1 LLKFTQLNYL
11 QINSIQKRKIKNLSI
26 VYSVFYMVGTNGVL
40 CFLYICKSMKEERN
54 IFPVFDRLT
63 PREKKEHCLKQRSLA
78 VWFFGLS
85 GAGKTTVAIELER
98 MLFRNGFI
106 CQLLDADNVRTSIN
120 KDLGFSIKDREENIR
135 RIAELNKLF
144 VNSGMIILNCFISP
158 TKAIRKMA
166 REIVGEKDFIEV
178 FLNAPFEVCMKR
190 DTKGLYKKASD
201 GKVSEFTGISSPFE
215 LPDNPDLEVKTDI
228 LNIEEST
235 QKVFDFIL
243 PRIRLSLVS

>member
-1 LLKFTQLNYL
+1 MQ
-11 QINSIQKRKIKNLSI
+11 
-26 VYSVFYMVGTNGVL
+26 
-40 CFLYICKSMKEERN
+40 EEKN

-63 PREKKEHCLKQRSLA
+63 PRDQKERCLKQRSIA
-78 VWFFGLS
+78 VWFCGLS
-85 GAGKTTVAIELER
+85 GAGKTTIAVELER

-120 KDLGFSIKDREENIR
+120 KDLGFSLKDREENIR

-144 VNSGMIILNCFISP
+144 VHSGMIILNCFISP
-158 TKAIRKMA
+158 TKSIRHIA
-166 REIVGEKDFIEV
+166 RDIIGNNDFVEV
-178 FLNAPFEVCMKR
+178 FLNAPFEVCRKR

-201 GKVSEFTGISSPFE
+201 GKVADFTGISSPFE

-235 QKVFDFIL
+235 IKVFDFIL
-243 PRIRLSLVS
+243 PKIRFSATP